1 MCLSIAGGG
10 SPFGAWGRCW
20 PPPWAGSG
28 DCTLRSVH
36 TRDTPPLHSQHCPLL
51 GTLHMYTHMTSTV
64 HPSTTAVY
72 LTPAYMPLPQVDR
85 LVSHGAELFQSVS
98 LSRDRADHA
107 TVVDYAHQQLTRVR
121 VHRIYPHV
129 VCVCRFTVELYIYN
143 MHVIQSHDQSHD

>member
-1 MCLSIAGGG
+1 
-10 SPFGAWGRCW
+10 
-20 PPPWAGSG
+20 
-28 DCTLRSVH
+28 
-36 TRDTPPLHSQHCPLL
+36 
-51 GTLHMYTHMTSTV
+51 MYTHMTSTV

-121 VHRIYPHV
+121 DGAHRIYPHV

-143 MHVIQSHDQSHD
+143 MHVIQSHDQSHDWSCDWSRGWSCDWLCDTHPVVIHILQLMYIHLPPPGEAHQGLPP